1 MSNTGAGPNPQ
12 TNLIISIVA
21 PVIAL
26 IAIAVLYFTKPTL
39 VPEAAPTAVNT
50 TVAKL
55 PDPGVQMGN
64 ALPGAG
70 AGAAGGAAAGPG
82 RGFGGPASGG
92 PPGGRGFGAPAATGP
107 SGGGKPMAGA
117 AR

>member
-39 VPEAAPTAVNT
+39 VPEAAPAAVNT
-50 TVAKL
+50 TAAKL

-70 AGAAGGAAAGPG
+70 GGASGGAAGGAAA
-82 RGFGGPASGG
+82 RGGGFTAPPPSASVGG
-92 PPGGRGFGAPAATGP
+92 QGGGRPP
-107 SGGGKPMAGA
+107 SGGRSVGDGSD
-117 AR
+117 

>member
-39 VPEAAPTAVNT
+39 VPEAAPAAVNT
-50 TVAKL
+50 TEAKL

-70 AGAAGGAAAGPG
+70 GGAAAGAGGGFGG
-82 RGFGGPASGG
+82 RAGGPPPASGFGGPSGSR
-92 PPGGRGFGAPAATGP
+92 PP
-107 SGGGKPMAGA
+107 SGGGGGKPLPGA
-117 AR
+117 AGG

>member
-39 VPEAAPTAVNT
+39 VPEPAPTAVNT
-50 TVAKL
+50 TTAKL
-55 PDPGVQMGN
+55 PDPGVQLGN

-70 AGAAGGAAAGPG
+70 GAGGSAASGAAAAA
-82 RGFGGPASGG
+82 GFGGPGG
-92 PPGGRGFGAPAATGP
+92 GAPNGGRGKAMAASSGAGN
-107 SGGGKPMAGA
+107 
-117 AR
+117 

>member
-39 VPEAAPTAVNT
+39 VPESAPTAVNT
-50 TVAKL
+50 AVAKL
-55 PDPGVQMGN
+55 PDPGVQLGN

-70 AGAAGGAAAGPG
+70 TGAAGGAGG
-82 RGFGGPASGG
+82 SSRGPAAGG
-92 PPGGRGFGAPAATGP
+92 PPPAAMGARGGGRG
-107 SGGGKPMAGA
+107 KPMGGA
-117 AR
+117 AN

>member
-1 MSNTGAGPNPQ
+1 MSNSGAGPNPQ

-21 PVIAL
+21 PVIGL

-39 VPEAAPTAVNT
+39 VPEAAPAAVNT
-50 TVAKL
+50 TAAKL

-70 AGAAGGAAAGPG
+70 GGAASGAGGGPG
-82 RGFGGPASGG
+82 RVGGPPSGGFGGPPPSGG
-92 PPGGRGFGAPAATGP
+92 RPPGGGRSVGDGTD
-107 SGGGKPMAGA
+107 
-117 AR
+117 

>member
-39 VPEAAPTAVNT
+39 VPEPAPAAVNT
-50 TVAKL
+50 TAAKL
-55 PDPGVQMGN
+55 PDPGVQMAN

-70 AGAAGGAAAGPG
+70 GAAAGGAAPGGPAG
-82 RGFGGPASGG
+82 GFGGPSGSR
-92 PPGGRGFGAPAATGP
+92 PPRGGRPP
-107 SGGGKPMAGA
+107 SGGRSVGDGTD
-117 AR
+117 